1 MNARQSFERLGDDP
15 SRTASPYTLP
25 YDPPDEELPSV
36 TEDVAVKAVLACLYN
51 ETAGA
56 YGQSA
61 AIWAAC
67 LMDQLGKLQIGTSI
81 TLLDGETVPSAG
93 ANIRTVLR
101 QYIHAEANRLIQEMD
116 PDELEA
122 YL

>member
-15 SRTASPYTLP
+15 SRTAPPYTLD
-25 YDPPDEELPSV
+25 YDPPDEDQPSV
-36 TEDVAVKAVLACLYN
+36 MEDVAVKAVLACLYN

-61 AIWAAC
+61 RVWAESINNYLA
-67 LMDQLGKLQIGTSI
+67 KLQIGTAI
-81 TLLDGETVPSAG
+81 ALLDGETVPSVG
-93 ANIRTVLR
+93 EGIRDHLR
-101 QYIHAEANRLIQEMD
+101 TCIHAEANRLLAEMD
-116 PDELEA
+116 PDEAEQ

>member
-1 MNARQSFERLGDDP
+1 MGAIQSFERFPDDQY
-15 SRTASPYTLP
+15 RVGAPYTLP
-25 YDPPDEELPSV
+25 GDPPDEDMPRV
-36 TEDVAVKAVLACLYN
+36 TEMQAVSTVLACLYN

-67 LMDQLGKLQIGTSI
+67 CLDQLGKLQIGTCI

-93 ANIRTVLR
+93 KGIRTLLR
-101 QYIHAEANRLIQEMD
+101 EYIHAEANRLIQEMD
-116 PDELEA
+116 PDELES

>member
-15 SRTASPYTLP
+15 SRTASPYTLD
-25 YDPPDEELPSV
+25 YDPPDEDLPSV

-61 AIWAAC
+61 KIWAAC
-67 LMDQLGKLQIGTSI
+67 CMDQLGNLQIGTSI
-81 TLLDGETVPSAG
+81 TLLDGQTVPSAG

-122 YL
+122 CL